1 LGVLEITPIDVIT
14 DFTGVTLTGFL
25 IAGATALDEK
35 SVEQKVLTPQ
45 HRSYLRRIEQR
56 RKQAC
61 ASALS
66 IPART
71 SGIVDQNLDERESE
85 ASVVNDEIPHCDWVE
100 GPFQAPWVIWVIRI
114 IRRGPVQ
121 AWRQEPSRGSSL
133 RKPMVVIESLRE
145 YF

>member
-1 LGVLEITPIDVIT
+1 MGVLEITPIDVIT
-14 DFTGVTLTGFL
+14 DFAGVTLTGFL

-85 ASVVNDEIPHCDWVE
+85 ASVVNDVIPHCDWVE
-100 GPFQAPWVIWVIRI
+100 GPFQAP
-114 IRRGPVQ
+114 
-121 AWRQEPSRGSSL
+121 
-133 RKPMVVIESLRE
+133 
-145 YF
+145 